1 MSKGVVFVRRLFHYM
16 RKEATDKMEAK
27 LDKATRMVRIAMDF
41 TPYLSA
47 LRGRHVV
54 CDEANYERH
63 GMR

>member
-1 MSKGVVFVRRLFHYM
+1 M

-27 LDKATRMVRIAMDF
+27 LDKAAHMVCIAMDF

-47 LRGRHVV
+47 LR
-54 CDEANYERH
+54 DEANYERH

>member
-1 MSKGVVFVRRLFHYM
+1 M

-27 LDKATRMVRIAMDF
+27 LDKAARMVRIAMDF

-47 LRGRHVV
+47 LRVRHVV

>member
-1 MSKGVVFVRRLFHYM
+1 M

-27 LDKATRMVRIAMDF
+27 LDKAAHMVRIAMDF

-54 CDEANYERH
+54 CDEANYESVMLWH

>member
-1 MSKGVVFVRRLFHYM
+1 
-16 RKEATDKMEAK
+16 MEAK
-27 LDKATRMVRIAMDF
+27 SDKAARMVCIAMDF

-54 CDEANYERH
+54 CDEMNYERY